1 MSKEC
6 TDCGQQLKYDEGSY
20 YCNNKS
26 CGLKGEEVDIECS
39 FETRP
44 DDRQQ
49 CYKTGKECKYKC
61 TGLCKESY

>member
-1 MSKEC
+1 MKKTKQYIGSQEAFEDVVNEYYDSLKDINDELRKE
-6 TDCGQQLKYDEGSY
+6 
-20 YCNNKS
+20 
-26 CGLKGEEVDIECS
+26 

-61 TGLCKESY
+61 TGLCK